1 MVSCPAKSCTLWSR
15 SCIFITI
22 VFLVAIMS
30 LTKNEQ
36 SEMIVDRIHGKNLL
50 LYTRMAREVSK
61 GSHYRQAI
69 SQEELWCFK
78 AQNKIHF
85 PAFYR
90 KRIYIKTLFSK
101 KSDVNFILN
110 MTANSLKCMRT
121 EKKKPTK
128 SEWVKY
134 LRLKVWFLGF
144 SLDFLLLYISVFD
157 LPLVIFRR
165 DVFNQWAFL
174 SISDI

>member
-36 SEMIVDRIHGKNLL
+36 SEMIVDRIHEKLTPLYKNGQGGGQKAA
-50 LYTRMAREVSK
+50 TT
-61 GSHYRQAI
+61 GRQYPKRNPDASRHRIKFI
-69 SQEELWCFK
+69 S
-78 AQNKIHF
+78 
-85 PAFYR
+85 PAFTE
-90 KRIYIKTLFSK
+90 KEYIKTLFSK
-101 KSDVNFILN
+101 KRTWILFLIWQQ
-110 MTANSLKCMRT
+110 TPSSVWEQK
-121 EKKKPTK
+121 KKKPTK
-128 SEWVKY
+128 SEWECY